1 MTGRSRKEIQ
11 TPGPLLPTLTIGVDR
26 NPNWSGRIEMSAVE
40 TQGTRAAAPHRKRQI
55 LRLGVIATQLA
66 ILAALLGFW
75 QFAVTEA
82 TLPYFSRPTL
92 VAARL
97 YDLLSHPDIYGH
109 MYVTLIEIVS
119 GYLLGTAVGLSL
131 GFILGRSRFLS
142 AALQPFIMGL
152 YSIPKIALAPV
163 FIVWLGLGMAS
174 KVAVVFVAS
183 FFLIFNTYSGL
194 LGVNEELVRLARLM
208 GASWPQ
214 TTFRVILPAAAGQIF
229 LGLRTAVPYAVIG
242 AVIGEYIGASEGLG
256 YFILYASQTYDAP
269 SLFAGIIILVAIVFA
284 VNFGLGWLEAKVIRW
299 RKVAGQTVQL

>member
-1 MTGRSRKEIQ
+1 MTVID
-11 TPGPLLPTLTIGVDR
+11 TPGAKL
-26 NPNWSGRIEMSAVE
+26 
-40 TQGTRAAAPHRKRQI
+40 AAPRRKRGVG
-55 LRLGVIATQLA
+55 RLGIVVTQLS
-66 ILAALLGFW
+66 ILVVLLACW
-75 QFAVTEA
+75 QFTVSDAM
-82 TLPYFSRPTL
+82 LPYFSRPTL

-97 YDLLSHPDIYGH
+97 YELLSHHDIYRH
-109 MYVTLIEIVS
+109 MYVTLVEIAL
-119 GYLLGTAVGLSL
+119 GYALGAVFGLTL

-142 AALQPFIMGL
+142 AALQPYIIGL

-163 FIVWLGLGMAS
+163 FIVWLGLGIAS

-183 FFLIFNTYSGL
+183 FFLVFFNTYAGL
-194 LGVNEELVRLARLM
+194 LAVNEELVRLARLM

-214 TTFRVILPAAAGQIF
+214 TLWRVIVPAAAQQIF

-284 VNFGLGWLEAKVIRW
+284 VNFGLNWLEGRVIRW
-299 RKVAGQTVQL
+299 RKVAGQTVQI

>member
-1 MTGRSRKEIQ
+1 MTAIQ
-11 TPGPLLPTLTIGVDR
+11 TEAPKAAV
-26 NPNWSGRIEMSAVE
+26 SG
-40 TQGTRAAAPHRKRQI
+40 RKRQGN
-55 LRLGVIATQLA
+55 RLGIVATQLA
-66 ILAALLGFW
+66 ILVVLLGAW
-75 QFAVTEA
+75 ELAVTND
-82 TLPYFSRPTL
+82 TLPYFSRPSL
-92 VAARL
+92 VAAKL
-97 YDLLSHPDIYGH
+97 FDLLSHHDIYRH
-109 MYVTLIEIVS
+109 MYVTLVEIAI
-119 GYLLGTAVGLSL
+119 GYTIGAVVGLLL

-142 AALQPFIMGL
+142 AAFQPYIIGL

-183 FFLIFNTYSGL
+183 FFLVFFNTYSGL
-194 LGVNEELVRLARLM
+194 LAVNEELVRLARLM

-214 TTFRVILPAAAGQIF
+214 TVWRVIVPAAADQIF

-269 SLFAGIIILVAIVFA
+269 ALFAGIIILVAIVFA
-284 VNFGLGWLEAKVIRW
+284 VNFGLNWLEARVIRW